1 MNGRYSQESR
11 KHGRSV
17 TRFTFPP
24 HLLRIPSK
32 WCLRGQQVAIR
43 TPHAFRPG
51 RPVGGCPHHAGEP
64 VTSSSVTAR
73 RLAAAALAAGA
84 LVGAAALPAT
94 AADRSHRENVEISRV
109 QYDSPGWDNG
119 SNRSLNNEWVE
130 ITNNSRH
137 RVNLDG
143 WRLTE
148 DRRGVTYTFRHF
160 SLGGHQ
166 TVRVHTGVGRD
177 TARDLFQDRRNY
189 VWDNRRDTATLRN
202 DSRRVVDAVTWGE
215 RNHRGD
221 DGRGHHRR

>member
-1 MNGRYSQESR
+1 M
-11 KHGRSV
+11 
-17 TRFTFPP
+17 
-24 HLLRIPSK
+24 
-32 WCLRGQQVAIR
+32 
-43 TPHAFRPG
+43 
-51 RPVGGCPHHAGEP
+51 
-64 VTSSSVTAR
+64 TSSSVTAR

-166 TVRVHTGVGRD
+166 SVRVHTGVGRD
-177 TARDLFQDRRNY
+177 SARDLFQDRRNY

-202 DSRRVVDAVTWGE
+202 DSRRVVDSASWGE
-215 RNHRGD
+215 RGQRWD
-221 DGRGHHRR
+221 DGRGGRDDRGHDDRGHDRFRR